1 MPLNRVSTPLQ
12 PGINQARA
20 NILAAQVLAG
30 AAALVGL
37 GLLLVAWWQSGAGGN
52 PALVRARLVV
62 GAVLLLGAAVAYTLR
77 TKGSWRLAA
86 AVVLLSATLG
96 AGCHAWITGH
106 GVHSIAL
113 GACALTIALTGVLG
127 NRLLSVGMAALNICI
142 VVVLYLA
149 EQNGSIP
156 GVAAL
161 GTGSGRERVLSHM
174 LLTGGALMAG
184 WVVAHM
190 VASSLIHAKAEQQR
204 LASLLR
210 ISSDWTWE
218 MNTRFQMVHLAPSFE
233 ARTGRTVAEFL
244 LPAAAGGPSILNEED
259 AERVN
264 HSLKTRL
271 PFKDCVLN
279 LRCADDTRLTITSS
293 GEPVFDS
300 SGRLTGWW
308 GVSRNITAER
318 QAQKEQ
324 ARTQALL
331 DRMVRISPDAI
342 CMARTDTGEILMAN
356 AGYAELTG
364 YTEAQ
369 ILGSNAVKLGLW
381 PEAERDRFGQALRD
395 GPVLRNFRS
404 NMKLANGQRRELII
418 SAGVFM
424 WDNQRVAVITVR
436 DITDAERAR
445 LESDA
450 ILDNASVG
458 IALLRYRRF
467 ERVNPAFEAIFGFP
481 PGGLAG
487 VHTRTLLPNAAQHDS
502 LLAMAHATLGE
513 GQMLEVERLMPTADN
528 RLVLVRL
535 SARPVDPKQPHHAG
549 TIWVVED
556 ITERRRTEAELGM
569 AKQQAEA
576 ASEAKSTFLATMS
589 HEIRTPLNGVLGLAR
604 LLQEPTLATAQR
616 AEYLQHLANSA
627 EQLTGIVSDV
637 LDMSKIEAGHLQI
650 ENIDFDLRALMTSV
664 FRSFA
669 LLGQERGLQMLHSVA
684 SDVPT
689 LVRGDP
695 VRVRQIVANYLS
707 NALKFTAHG
716 QVELRLTR
724 VAEPHGASSHMV
736 RLAVHDTGT
745 GVSEEVQQ
753 RLFNPF
759 TQADSSTTRRYGGTG
774 LGLSICR
781 ELAQRMGGRVGVR
794 SDPVQAKAALANTT
808 TDGTADTAS
817 TTDLATGGSVFWADL
832 PLPASLGRMA
842 GNAAAPIPAQ
852 PLLGLRVLVA
862 EDNAVNMLIV
872 EAQLR
877 RLGVIVLQAVDG
889 EEAVRIAT
897 EHASTLD
904 AVLMDLHM
912 PGLDGLAATRALRAD
927 PRTTRLPVFA
937 LSAAVLDHERQQA
950 LDAGMNGFMA
960 KPVGE
965 AELVQVLQMV
975 AR

>member
-1 MPLNRVSTPLQ
+1 MPLNRPSTPLH
-12 PGINQARA
+12 PGIGQGVA
-20 NILAAQVLAG
+20 NTLAAQVLAG
-30 AAALVGL
+30 AAGGVGL
-37 GLLLVAWWQSGAGGN
+37 MLLLVAAWQMGAGAN
-52 PALVRARLVV
+52 PAVARARMVV
-62 GAVLLLGAAVAYTLR
+62 GAVLLVGAVVAYALR
-77 TKGSWRLAA
+77 KKGSWRRAA
-86 AVVLLSATLG
+86 AVVLLAATLG

-113 GACALTIALTGVLG
+113 GACALTIALSGVLA
-127 NRLLSVGMAALNICI
+127 NRALSVAMAVLTMAM
-142 VVVLYLA
+142 VAALYLA
-149 EQNGSIP
+149 EQSGSIP
-156 GVAAL
+156 GVAVL
-161 GTGSGRERVLSHM
+161 GSGSGRDRVISHL
-174 LLTGGALMAG
+174 LLTGGALVAG
-184 WVVAHM
+184 WVVSHM
-190 VASSLIHAKAEQQR
+190 VASSLTQARAEQLR

-218 MNTRFQMVHLAPSFE
+218 MNPQFQMVYLAPSFE

-244 LPAAAGGPSILNEED
+244 LPPANGGPAIVPD
-259 AERVN
+259 ADADRVN
-264 HSLKTRL
+264 QALKSRL
-271 PFKDCVLN
+271 PYRDCVLN
-279 LRCADDTRLTITSS
+279 LRCADGTLLTITSS

-300 SGRLTGWW
+300 NGSFAGWW

-318 QAQKEQ
+318 QAHKEQ

-342 CMARTDTGEILMAN
+342 CMARTATGEIMMTN

-369 ILGSNAVKLGLW
+369 ILGSNAVALGLW
-381 PEAERDRFGQALRD
+381 PDAERLRFGQALRA
-395 GPVLRNFRS
+395 GPVLRDFRS
-404 NMKLANGQRRELII
+404 KMTLADGRQRELVI

-424 WDNQRVAVITVR
+424 WDNERVAVITAR

-445 LESDA
+445 IESDA

-467 ERVNPAFEAIFGFP
+467 ERVNPAFEAIFGFA

-487 VHTRTLLPNAAQHDS
+487 ASTRVLLPNAAQHDT
-502 LLAMAHATLGE
+502 LLALAHATLGH
-513 GQMLEVERLMPTADN
+513 GQALDVERLMPTTDG

-535 SARPVDPKQPHHAG
+535 SARPVDAAQPHDAG

-576 ASEAKSTFLATMS
+576 ANDAKSAFLATMS

-604 LLQEPTLATAQR
+604 LLQDPALASAQR
-616 AEYLQHLANSA
+616 AEYLQHLHNSA

-650 ENIDFDLRALMTSV
+650 ENIDFDLHALMASV
-664 FRSFA
+664 FRSFF
-669 LLGQERGLQMLHSVA
+669 LLGQERGLQMHHSVA
-684 SDVPT
+684 DDVPNH
-689 LVRGDP
+689 VRGDP

-707 NALKFTAHG
+707 NALKFTVHG
-716 QVELRLTR
+716 QVELRLTMADSR
-724 VAEPHGASSHMV
+724 AVTGAAPTATAAPNHTV

-745 GVSEEVQQ
+745 GVSEDVQQ
-753 RLFNPF
+753 RLFKPF

-774 LGLSICR
+774 LGLSICH
-781 ELAQRMGGRVGVR
+781 ELAQRMGGRVGVQ
-794 SDPVQAKAALANTT
+794 SLG
-808 TDGTADTAS
+808 GTAGSGS
-817 TTDLATGGSVFWADL
+817 TGSVFWADL
-832 PLPASLGRMA
+832 PLPATSPRQA
-842 GNAAAPIPAQ
+842 GADPAATPTQ

-877 RLGVIVLQAVDG
+877 RLGVTVLQAVDG
-889 EEAVRIAT
+889 EDAVRTAT

-912 PGLDGLAATRALRAD
+912 PGLDGLAATRALRANS
-927 PRTTRLPVFA
+927 RTARLPVFA

-960 KPVGE
+960 KPAAE
-965 AELVQVLQMV
+965 ADLVHVLQQVLG
-975 AR
+975 RRLTG

>member
-1 MPLNRVSTPLQ
+1 MLLNRTSTPLQ
-12 PGINQARA
+12 PGINQSLA
-20 NILAAQVLAG
+20 NTLAAQVLAG
-30 AAALVGL
+30 AAGLVGL
-37 GLLLVAWWQSGAGGN
+37 GLLLVAWWQAGAGGN
-52 PALVRARLVV
+52 PAVVRARLVV

-77 TKGSWRLAA
+77 SKGSWRLAA
-86 AVVLLSATLG
+86 AVVLLAATLG

-127 NRLLSVGMAALNICI
+127 NRLLSLGMAALNIGI
-142 VVVLYLA
+142 VLALYLA

-156 GVAAL
+156 GVAVL
-161 GTGSGRERVLSHM
+161 NSGSGRERVLSHL
-174 LLTGGALMAG
+174 LLTGGALVAG

-190 VASSLIHAKAEQQR
+190 VASSLIHAEAEQQR

-218 MNTRFQMVHLAPSFE
+218 MNTRFQMVYLAPSFE

-244 LPAAAGGPSILNEED
+244 LPAAAGGPAILNEED
-259 AERVN
+259 AERIN
-264 HSLKTRL
+264 QSLKQRQ
-271 PFKDCVLN
+271 PFRDCVLN

-300 SGRLTGWW
+300 TGKLTGWW
-308 GVSRNITAER
+308 GVSRNITVER

-364 YTEAQ
+364 FTEEQ
-369 ILGSNAVKLGLW
+369 ILGSDAVKLGLW
-381 PEAERDRFGQALRD
+381 PQAERDRFGQALRS
-395 GPVLRNFRS
+395 GAVLRDFRS
-404 NMKLANGQRRELII
+404 NMKLASGQRRELII

-424 WDNQRVAVITVR
+424 WDNQRVAVITAR

-467 ERVNPAFEAIFGFP
+467 ERVNPAFEAIFRFP

-487 VHTRTLLPNAAQHDS
+487 ACTQTLLPNAAQHDS
-502 LLAMAHATLGE
+502 LLEMAHATLGK
-513 GQMLEVERLMPTADN
+513 GQLMEVERLMPTADH

-576 ASEAKSTFLATMS
+576 ASEAKSAFLATMS

-604 LLQEPTLATAQR
+604 LLQEPDLAPTQR
-616 AEYLQHLANSA
+616 SEYLQHLKNSA

-724 VAEPHGASSHMV
+724 VVEPASSTTPDAPNHLV

-745 GVSEEVQQ
+745 GVSEDVQQ

-794 SDPVQAKAALANTT
+794 SDGVEASSGNAS
-808 TDGTADTAS
+808 GTG
-817 TTDLATGGSVFWADL
+817 LTGGSVFWADL
-832 PLPASLGRMA
+832 PLPASVGRRA
-842 GNAAAPIPAQ
+842 SGTSAPVPAQ

-877 RLGVIVLQAVDG
+877 RLGVTVLQAVDG

-897 EHASTLD
+897 EHASTLN

-912 PGLDGLAATRALRAD
+912 PGLDGLAATRALRAN
-927 PRTTRLPVFA
+927 PTTAQLPVFA

-950 LDAGMNGFMA
+950 LDAGMNGFLA
-960 KPVGE
+960 KPAGE
-965 AELVQVLQMV
+965 AELVQMLRTVLP
-975 AR
+975 

>member
-1 MPLNRVSTPLQ
+1 MPLNRSPTPLH
-12 PGINQARA
+12 PGIVPGVA
-20 NILAAQVLAG
+20 NTLAAQVLAG
-30 AAALVGL
+30 AAGGVGL
-37 GLLLVAWWQSGAGGN
+37 MLLLVAAWQTGTGAN
-52 PALVRARLVV
+52 PAVARARMVV
-62 GAVLLLGAAVAYTLR
+62 GAVLLVGAVVAYAQR
-77 TKGSWRLAA
+77 KQGSWRRAA
-86 AVVLLSATLG
+86 AVVLLAATLG

-113 GACALTIALTGVLG
+113 GACALTIALSGVLAS
-127 NRLLSVGMAALNICI
+127 RALSVAMAVLTLAI

-156 GVAAL
+156 GVAVL
-161 GTGSGRERVLSHM
+161 GSGSGRDRVISHL
-174 LLTGGALMAG
+174 LLTGGALVAG
-184 WVVAHM
+184 WVVSHM
-190 VASSLIHAKAEQQR
+190 VASSLTHARAEQQR

-218 MNTRFQMVHLAPSFE
+218 MNPRFEMVYLAPSFE
-233 ARTGRTVAEFL
+233 ARTGRTVTEFL
-244 LPAAAGGPSILNEED
+244 LPPAAGGPTIVQDTD
-259 AERVN
+259 ADRVTQA
-264 HSLKTRL
+264 LKSRL
-271 PFKDCVLN
+271 PYRDCVLN
-279 LRCADDTRLTITSS
+279 LRCADGTLLTISSS

-300 SGRLTGWW
+300 SGSFAGWW

-342 CMARTDTGEILMAN
+342 CMARTSTGEIMMAN

-369 ILGSNAVKLGLW
+369 ILGSDAVSLGLW
-381 PEAERDRFGQALRD
+381 SDAERVRFGQALRA
-395 GPVLRNFRS
+395 GPVLRDYRS
-404 NMKLANGQRRELII
+404 AMTLANGQLRELVI

-424 WDNQRVAVITVR
+424 WDNERVAVITAR
-436 DITDAERAR
+436 DITDTERAR
-445 LESDA
+445 MESDA

-467 ERVNPAFEAIFGFP
+467 ERVNPAFEAIFGFA

-487 VHTRTLLPNAAQHDS
+487 ASTRVLLPNAAQHDT
-502 LLAMAHATLGE
+502 LLALAHATLGH
-513 GQMLEVERLMPTADN
+513 GQALDVERLMPTADG

-535 SARPVDPKQPHHAG
+535 SARTVDAKQPHDAG

-576 ASEAKSTFLATMS
+576 ANDAKSAFLATMS

-604 LLQEPTLATAQR
+604 LLQDPALATTQR
-616 AEYLQHLANSA
+616 AEYLQHLQNSA

-650 ENIDFDLRALMTSV
+650 ETIDFDLRALMASV
-664 FRSFA
+664 FRSFF
-669 LLGQERGLQMLHSVA
+669 LLGQERGLQMHHSVA
-684 SDVPT
+684 EDVPT
-689 LVRGDP
+689 HVRGDP
-695 VRVRQIVANYLS
+695 VRVRQIIANYLS
-707 NALKFTAHG
+707 NALKFTLHG
-716 QVELRLTR
+716 QVELRLTMATPDATSTAAG
-724 VAEPHGASSHMV
+724 VPNHTV

-745 GVSEEVQQ
+745 GVTEDVQQ

-781 ELAQRMGGRVGVR
+781 ELAQRMGGRVGMQSVGGG
-794 SDPVQAKAALANTT
+794 NE
-808 TDGTADTAS
+808 
-817 TTDLATGGSVFWADL
+817 GSVFWADL
-832 PLPASLGRMA
+832 PLPATSPLLA
-842 GNAAAPIPAQ
+842 NTHPATRHAQ
-852 PLLGLRVLVA
+852 LLLGLRVLVA

-877 RLGVIVLQAVDG
+877 RLGVTVLQAVDG

-897 EHASTLD
+897 EHARSLD

-927 PRTTRLPVFA
+927 SRTAKLPVFA

-960 KPVGE
+960 KPVDE
-965 AELVQVLQMV
+965 ADLVQVLQQV
-975 AR
+975 LRAQPHS